1 MDEIKI
7 FENPN
12 FGKIRILE
20 DGANNLLFNAKDV
33 CAALG
38 YTNNRKA
45 IIDHINEDDVT
56 KRDTIDDL
64 GRIQQ
69 MAYITESGLYCLI
82 FGSKL
87 ENAKDFKHWVTSEVL
102 PSIRKTGK
110 YSVKS
115 EAAKDEPKQTPLEK
129 VECKIKAADWAVK
142 NLHPDDATR
151 RRMARDIMETAG
163 MKDIIPEYEDYGVGK
178 RICTTAEAL
187 RIFKVKSTVE
197 EFYKQLEI
205 KHLVWQ
211 EPFTGKRGKV
221 YIKYILSP
229 NYEEL
234 GFNILDSPQRTN
246 IRWYVNEF
254 KSVLHLAYNTEPLP
268 F

>member
-1 MDEIKI
+1 MDEIRV
-7 FENPN
+7 FENPA
-12 FGKIRILE
+12 FGQIRTAGTSNEPKFCLTDLCKALDLGNPSQVKTRLE
-20 DGANNLLFNAKDV
+20 DGVISNEGIVDS
-33 CAALG
+33 LG
-38 YTNNRKA
+38 RVQNVVFV
-45 IIDHINEDDVT
+45 NED
-56 KRDTIDDL
+56 
-64 GRIQQ
+64 
-69 MAYITESGLYCLI
+69 GLYDVILD
-82 FGSKL
+82 SRKP
-87 ENAKDFKHWVTSEVL
+87 EAKAFRKWITSEVL
-102 PSIRKTGK
+102 PSIRKMGK

-115 EAAKDEPKQTPLEK
+115 EATKDEPKQTPMEK

-163 MKDIIPEYEDYGVGK
+163 MKDVIPEYEDYGVGK

>member
-1 MDEIKI
+1 MDEIRV
-7 FENPN
+7 FENPAFGQIRTAGTSDEPKFCLADLCSVLGLDSSQVIKRLDKGVVTIHPLMTAGGIQQAN
-12 FGKIRILE
+12 FVNE
-20 DGANNLLFNAKDV
+20 DGLYDVILDSRKPEAK
-33 CAALG
+33 AF
-38 YTNNRKA
+38 RKW
-45 IIDHINEDDVT
+45 I
-56 KRDTIDDL
+56 
-64 GRIQQ
+64 
-69 MAYITESGLYCLI
+69 
-82 FGSKL
+82 
-87 ENAKDFKHWVTSEVL
+87 TSEVL